1 MDVFISP
8 GDNIGVLIFRKGGI
22 DIIPTG
28 VHIAAQKTDR
38 LVRREKDI
46 IVIQIK
52 IKAVHQWMGAEILP
66 RKVFIL
72 FRKT

>member
-1 MDVFISP
+1 MLMRWMSSLP
-8 GDNIGVLIFRKGGI
+8 GGQYMCPDLPEERYKYH
-22 DIIPTG
+22 TAG

-52 IKAVHQWMGAEILP
+52 IKAVHQWMGGGDTAEEGLYT
-66 RKVFIL
+66 V
-72 FRKT
+72 

>member
-1 MDVFISP
+1 M
-8 GDNIGVLIFRKGGI
+8 IFRKGGI

-52 IKAVHQWMGAEILP
+52 IKAVHQWMGGGDTAEEGLYT
-66 RKVFIL
+66 V
-72 FRKT
+72 